1 MVFLLIFCFF
11 RTKVTQTD
19 WSKCLGN
26 YDLCPSTCLNI
37 QDPVCG
43 GNNDIHIYEHQ
54 HRHRHQHHYEN
65 PSNFI
70 SSILFQFH
78 DNNHVMTVVIIMLMM
93 MMMMMEIHFR

>member
-43 GNNDIHIYEHQ
+43 GNNDVHIYEHQ
-54 HRHRHQHHYEN
+54 HRRQIN
-65 PSNFI
+65 
-70 SSILFQFH
+70 
-78 DNNHVMTVVIIMLMM
+78 IIMKIRQILYQVFYFNFMIITM
-93 MMMMMEIHFR
+93 